1 MIVGVDVR
9 EALGQP
15 AGKGRLAAELLPR
28 IRANHQEIE
37 LRYYADTNSAGS
49 ERGLTTIAGS
59 GLRWHRDVARDAAKS
74 CDVYFATTSYLTP
87 QFMRI
92 PTLIFVH
99 DLIAF
104 RREAAPQRRARVIE
118 RLALGR
124 AVKRAAAVAVNSEA
138 TKHDLLTRFGDDV
151 GKKVSVV
158 PLAAGPQFKPNSDR
172 AQEEVVCK
180 KYGLPENYVIAIGT
194 IEPRK
199 NYVRLIEAFEAAAL
213 EAPLVLV
220 GKLGWETKP
229 VIAALERARQRGVDI
244 RHLDYVPEDDV
255 VALLQA
261 ARLFV
266 YPSLYEGFGLPVL
279 EALQCGTP
287 VVCSDIPALVEV
299 TAGAAT
305 LAPPLDARAL
315 GRAISEAWE
324 DAARRRKLRKAGISR
339 AKDFS
344 WDKAADQIVEVLES
358 IAPSTS

>member
-104 RREAAPQRRARVIE
+104 RKEAAPQRRARVIE
-118 RLALGR
+118 RFALGR

-138 TKHDLLTRFGDDV
+138 TKQDLLTRYGDDV

-158 PLAAGPQFKPNSDR
+158 PLAAGPQFTQSSDHV
-172 AQEEVVCK
+172 QEKVVRK
-180 KYGLPENYVIAIGT
+180 KYGLPENYLLAIGT

-220 GKLGWETKP
+220 GKLGWETRP
-229 VIAALERARQRGVDI
+229 VIAALERARQRGFDI

-299 TAGAAT
+299 TAGAAI

-315 GRAISEAWE
+315 GRAIAEAWE
-324 DAARRRKLRKAGISR
+324 DAARRRELRKAGISR

-344 WDKAADQIVEVLES
+344 WDKAADQVVEVLES
-358 IAPSTS
+358 ITPTTS